1 MTTLKDSSREVPM
14 NSRSLVFF
22 FLVLFLGVGIGA
34 GANHWRV
41 SSKAHSPIMA
51 KKSDAPKKPTILYW
65 RNPMNPSIHA
75 NHPMKDNMGM
85 DYLPVF
91 SSSDISSGK
100 SVKVSS
106 EIRQTLGIRLA
117 TVKRRT
123 FSRTIRA
130 AATVT
135 FDEHRIRVI
144 TTRFSG
150 WVRTL
155 AVKSEGDLVQKGQT
169 IAEIYSPELANSEY
183 EARIALQ
190 ALRSDPESVDNQ
202 NIWKAAQERLHL
214 LGVPE
219 FELKRL
225 EKTGKPRSILPIISP
240 YAGVVTS
247 ISTRIGGEISP
258 KTSLMTLAD
267 TSKLWVNVF
276 FYNPELEWVKNGD
289 TVVLHPPSPSTR
301 QYRGILE
308 FLNPA
313 VEKTSRTIRARVT
326 VPNPDG
332 FLKSGM
338 YLEATL
344 HSDPHPDVLVIPRE
358 ALIRTGS
365 KTVVIT
371 ETGKGRF
378 RPAMIKTGA
387 RSRHWVEVVSG
398 LAEGERV
405 VVSGQFLLDSE
416 SQFENVSARMSKGD
430 QP

>member
-1 MTTLKDSSREVPM
+1 MTTLKDASKEVPM
-14 NSRSLVFF
+14 NRKSLVFF
-22 FLVLFLGVGIGA
+22 FLVLFLGIGIGA
-34 GANHWRV
+34 GADHWGV
-41 SSKAHSPIMA
+41 SSNPPSPIKA
-51 KKSDAPKKPTILYW
+51 KKSDSPPKQTILYW
-65 RNPMNPSIHA
+65 RNPMNASIHA

-91 SSSDISSGK
+91 LSPAISSGD
-100 SVKVSS
+100 SVKVSP

-123 FSRTIRA
+123 FSHTIRA
-130 AATVT
+130 AATVA
-135 FDEHRIRVI
+135 FDEHRVRVI

-150 WVRTL
+150 WIRTL
-155 AVKSEGDLVQKGQT
+155 KVHSEGDRVQKGQT

-183 EARIALQ
+183 EAWIALQ
-190 ALRSDPESVDNQ
+190 ALRSDPGSMDNQ
-202 NIWKAAQERLHL
+202 DIWKAAQERLHL

-219 FELKRL
+219 VEIERL
-225 EKTGKPRSILPIISP
+225 EKTGKTRSILPVNSP
-240 YAGVVTS
+240 YSGIVTS
-247 ISTRIGGEISP
+247 ISSRIGGEISP
-258 KTSLMTLAD
+258 KTPLMTLAD

-276 FYNPELEWVKNGD
+276 FYNPELEWVKNRD
-289 TVVLHPPSPSTR
+289 AVVLQPPSPSTR
-301 QYRGILE
+301 KYRGTLQ

-344 HSDPHPDVLVIPRE
+344 HPDPHPDVLVIPRE

-371 ETGKGRF
+371 ETGEGLF

-398 LAEGERV
+398 LDEGERI

-416 SQFENVSARMSKGD
+416 SRFENVSARMSKGD
-430 QP
+430 RP

>member
-14 NSRSLVFF
+14 NKRSLVFF
-22 FLVLFLGVGIGA
+22 FLVLFLGIGIGV
-34 GANHWRV
+34 GANHWRG
-41 SSKAHSPIMA
+41 SSKANSPIMA
-51 KKSDAPKKPTILYW
+51 KKPETTPKPTILYW

-91 SSSDISSGK
+91 SSSEISSGK

-155 AVKSEGDLVQKGQT
+155 TVKSEGDRVQKGQT

-219 FELKRL
+219 SEIKRL
-225 EKTGKPRSILPIISP
+225 EKTGKPRSILPVISP
-240 YAGVVTS
+240 YSGVVTS

-258 KTSLMTLAD
+258 KTPLMTLAD

-276 FYNPELEWVKNGD
+276 FYNPELEWVKNRD
-289 TVVLHPPSPSTR
+289 AVLLQVPSPSTR
-301 QYRGILE
+301 TYRGTLE

-313 VEKTSRTIRARVT
+313 VEKTSRTVRARVT

-344 HSDPHPDVLVIPRE
+344 HPDPHPDVLVIPRE

-371 ETGKGRF
+371 ETGKGLF
-378 RPAMIKTGA
+378 RPAIIKTGA

-398 LAEGERV
+398 LDEGERV
-405 VVSGQFLLDSE
+405 VVSGQFLLDAE

>member
-1 MTTLKDSSREVPM
+1 M
-14 NSRSLVFF
+14 NRKSLVFF
-22 FLVLFLGVGIGA
+22 FLVLFLGIGIGA
-34 GANHWRV
+34 GADHWGV
-41 SSKAHSPIMA
+41 SSNPPSPIKA
-51 KKSDAPKKPTILYW
+51 KKSDSPPKQTILYW
-65 RNPMNPSIHA
+65 RNPMNASIHA

-91 SSSDISSGK
+91 LSPAISSGD
-100 SVKVSS
+100 SVKVSP

-123 FSRTIRA
+123 FSHTIRA
-130 AATVT
+130 AATVA
-135 FDEHRIRVI
+135 FDEHRVRVI

-150 WVRTL
+150 WIRTL
-155 AVKSEGDLVQKGQT
+155 KVHSEGDRVQKGQT

-183 EARIALQ
+183 EAWIALQ
-190 ALRSDPESVDNQ
+190 ALRSDPGSMDNQ
-202 NIWKAAQERLHL
+202 DIWKAAQERLHL

-219 FELKRL
+219 VEIERL
-225 EKTGKPRSILPIISP
+225 EKTGKTRSILPVNSP
-240 YAGVVTS
+240 YSGIVTS
-247 ISTRIGGEISP
+247 ISSRIGGEISP
-258 KTSLMTLAD
+258 KTPLMTLAD

-276 FYNPELEWVKNGD
+276 FYNPELEWVKNRD
-289 TVVLHPPSPSTR
+289 AVVLQPPSPSTR
-301 QYRGILE
+301 KYRGTLQ

-344 HSDPHPDVLVIPRE
+344 HPDPHPDVLVIPRE

-371 ETGKGRF
+371 ETGEGLF

-398 LAEGERV
+398 LDEGERI

-416 SQFENVSARMSKGD
+416 SRFENVSARMSKGD
-430 QP
+430 RP

>member
-1 MTTLKDSSREVPM
+1 MK
-14 NSRSLVFF
+14 NRSIVFSF
-22 FLVLFLGVGIGA
+22 IVLFLGIGIGV
-34 GANHWRV
+34 GAEHLRG
-41 SSKAHSPIMA
+41 SSKSPSPQMA
-51 KKSDAPKKPTILYW
+51 QKPNSPPKQTILYW

-75 NHPMKDNMGM
+75 DHPMKDNMGM

-91 SSSDISSGK
+91 SSPASSPGN
-100 SVKVSS
+100 SVRVSP

-123 FSRTIRA
+123 FTHTVRA
-130 AATVT
+130 AATVS

-150 WVRTL
+150 WIRSL
-155 AVKSEGDLVQKGQT
+155 NIRSEGDIVRKGET

-183 EARIALQ
+183 EARIALL
-190 ALRSDPESVDNQ
+190 ALHSDPGSADNRK
-202 NIWKAAQERLHL
+202 IWNAAQERLKL

-219 FELKRL
+219 FEIRRL
-225 EKTGKPRSILPIISP
+225 EKTGTPRSILPVISA
-240 YAGVVTS
+240 YTGVVTS
-247 ISTRIGGEISP
+247 IPSRIGGEVSP
-258 KTSLMTLAD
+258 KTPLMTLAD
-267 TSKLWVNVF
+267 TKKLWVDVF
-276 FYNPELEWVKNGD
+276 FYNPELAWVKNGD
-289 TVVLHPPSPSTR
+289 AVVLRLPSPSSRT
-301 QYRGILE
+301 YRGTLQ
-308 FLNPA
+308 FLNPE

-326 VPNPDG
+326 VSNPDG

-344 HSDPHPDVLVIPRE
+344 HPDPHPDALLIPRE

-371 ETGKGRF
+371 ETGEGLF
-378 RPAMIKTGA
+378 RPAMVKTGS

-398 LAEGERV
+398 LDEGERV

-416 SQFENVSARMSKGD
+416 SRFENVSARMAEGD
-430 QP
+430 RP

>member
-1 MTTLKDSSREVPM
+1 MITLEAAFREAPM
-14 NSRSLVFF
+14 NSRSLL
-22 FLVLFLGVGIGA
+22 FLFSILFLGIGIGA
-34 GANHWRV
+34 GADHWGV
-41 SSKAHSPIMA
+41 SSPPPSPIMA
-51 KKSDAPKKPTILYW
+51 KKSGSPPKQTILYW
-65 RNPMNPSIHA
+65 RNPMNASIHA
-75 NHPMKDNMGM
+75 DHPMKDNMGM
-85 DYLPVF
+85 DYIPVF
-91 SSSDISSGK
+91 SSPASSPGD
-100 SVKVSS
+100 SVKVSP

-130 AATVT
+130 AATVA
-135 FDEHRIRVI
+135 FDEHRVRVL

-150 WVRTL
+150 WVRRLT
-155 AVKSEGDLVQKGQT
+155 VQSEGDHVHKGQI
-169 IAEIYSPELANSEY
+169 IAEIYSPELASSEY

-190 ALRSDPESVDNQ
+190 ALRSDPASVDNQ
-202 NIWKAAQERLHL
+202 NIWKAAKERLHL

-219 FELKRL
+219 EEIKRL
-225 EKTGKPRSILPIISP
+225 EKTGKTRSTLPVISP
-240 YAGVVTS
+240 YSGVVTS
-247 ISTRIGGEISP
+247 VSARIGGEISP
-258 KTSLMTLAD
+258 KIPLMTLAD

-276 FYNPELEWVKNGD
+276 FYDPELEWVKNRD
-289 TVVLHPPSPSTR
+289 AVVLQPPSPSIR
-301 QYRGILE
+301 KYRGTLQ

-332 FLKSGM
+332 FLKAGM

-344 HSDPHPDVLVIPRE
+344 HPDPHPDVLVIPRE

-371 ETGKGRF
+371 ETGEGLF
-378 RPAMIKTGA
+378 RPAMVQTGA

-398 LAEGERV
+398 LSEGEKV

-416 SQFENVSARMSKGD
+416 SRFENISARMSKGD